1 MRKTR
6 IYVDSKLN
14 EGEGIRLEGDRARY
28 LSKVLRLEVG
38 AEFIVFDGRGGEY
51 PARVER
57 AARDSVEARV
67 GAFIPAQRE
76 SPLDITLVQGISRSE
91 RMDFT
96 VQKAVELGVRTIA
109 PVTTERSV
117 VRLDDRRRFRR
128 LEHWR
133 SIAVSACQQCG
144 RTRLPQI
151 EEIEGLD
158 EWLEKRFQT
167 DAVTGFV
174 LSPDASL
181 CPGDLEPLDRVVLL
195 IGAEGGLSDAE
206 MARVKQ
212 SGLKPLSLG
221 PRILRT
227 ETAAVAALTAL
238 QLICGDLSPRA

>member
-14 EGEGIRLEGDRARY
+14 EGDGIRLEGDRARY

-38 AEFIVFDGRGGEY
+38 AEFIVFDGTGGEY
-51 PARVER
+51 PAQVEH
-57 AARDSVEARV
+57 AGRDAVEARV
-67 GAFIPAQRE
+67 GAFIPTDRE
-76 SPLDITLVQGISRSE
+76 SPLNITLVQGISRGE

-96 VQKAVELGVRTIA
+96 MQKAVELGVHTIA

-117 VRLDDRRRFRR
+117 VRLDDARRLRR

-133 SIAVSACQQCG
+133 GIAVSACQQCG
-144 RTRLPQI
+144 RTRLPSI
-151 EEIEGLD
+151 VEIGSLE
-158 EWLEKRFQT
+158 EWLEKRFQPET
-167 DAVTGFV
+167 ATGFV
-174 LSPDASL
+174 LSPEARL
-181 CPGDLEPLDRVVLL
+181 CPGDLEPLDHVVLL
-195 IGAEGGLSDAE
+195 IGAEGGFSDGE

-212 SGLKPLSLG
+212 SGFKPLSLG

-238 QLICGDLSPRA
+238 QLVCGDLSHSV